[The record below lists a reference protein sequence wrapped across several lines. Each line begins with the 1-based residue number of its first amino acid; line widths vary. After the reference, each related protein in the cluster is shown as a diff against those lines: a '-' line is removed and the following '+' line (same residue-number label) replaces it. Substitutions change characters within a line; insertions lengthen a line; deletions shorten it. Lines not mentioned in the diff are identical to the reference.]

1 MIICLLLACDKKEK
15 QNPSIM
21 IFDDSLEKIINSS
34 AKIEY
39 LVDSLN
45 VAEGPLW
52 DAKSNSLL
60 FTHITENT
68 IYKWND
74 IDGHS
79 K

>member
-52 DAKSNSLL
+52 DAKSN
-60 FTHITENT
+60 
-68 IYKWND
+68 
-74 IDGHS
+74 
-79 K
+79 

>member
-1 MIICLLLACDKKEK
+1 MKKIISLMIICLILACDKKEK

-45 VAEGPLW
+45 VAEDHYGML
-52 DAKSNSLL
+52 NQIHCSLL
-60 FTHITENT
+60 TLHRKHHLQVE
-68 IYKWND
+68 
-74 IDGHS
+74 
-79 K
+79 